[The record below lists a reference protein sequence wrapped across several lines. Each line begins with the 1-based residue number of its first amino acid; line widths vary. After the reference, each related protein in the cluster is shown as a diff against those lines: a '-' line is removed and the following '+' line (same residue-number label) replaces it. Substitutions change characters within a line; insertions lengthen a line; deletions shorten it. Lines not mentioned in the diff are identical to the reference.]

1 MDQLLKDMALLA
13 HDEEHKVELIGFD
26 LLVDFGNDVSF
37 SQPEPQVF
45 AMDAVDVQL
54 VSAADAGFHR
64 MPHNNLA
71 RRPGPD
77 GPFLKEDLLGGFQHF
92 DAGSSISHSSN
103 FSRARRISSRTA
115 CRSEERRVGKKG
127 RSQGRRWSRNGVML

>member
-13 HDEEHKVELIGFD
+13 RAEDHKVELIGFD

-37 SQPEPQVF
+37 SQAEPQVF

-64 MPHNNLA
+64 MPHNSLA

-77 GPFLKEDLLGGFQHF
+77 EPFLKEDLLGGFQHF
-92 DAGSSISHSSN
+92 DARQLN
-103 FSRARRISSRTA
+103 LPLFQLLARQAHLLRTA
-115 CRSEERRVGKKG
+115 CGTLGWTYSTE
-127 RSQGRRWSRNGVML
+127 